1 MKIHLLTAVLVVVC
15 TTSAWA
21 QSTTVYLPQIADGME
36 AGGPAHWHTTIFV
49 GNSGTTT
56 TSGSIVMTQSSGD
69 PMTAQF
75 VDELG
80 NGAARSG
87 QISFQLAPGQS
98 HKYTSTAAE
107 PLQVGWATVT
117 ANAAMTV
124 NAVFSHYSNGE
135 AEFLIAEAGVPPSL
149 PMGKQGIFLD
159 TQFGFN
165 VGTAIANPNTSSEN
179 ITLQILN
186 TAGQIVASTSLSLGP
201 HQHVAAFVSDL
212 FPGLPAMAGI
222 LEISAPDP
230 LVSLALRF
238 DSKLTLFTTLFP
250 FSMP

>member
-1 MKIHLLTAVLVVVC
+1 MKTHLLTAALVVVC

-36 AGGPAHWHTTIFV
+36 GGPAHWHTTIFV

-56 TSGSIVMTQSSGD
+56 ASGSIAMTQSSGN

-107 PLQVGWATVT
+107 ALQVGFATVT
-117 ANAAMTV
+117 ANAPVTV
-124 NAVFSHYSNGE
+124 NAVFSHYSNGA
-135 AEFLIAEAGVPPSL
+135 AEFLIAEAGVPPSVA
-149 PMGKQGIFLD
+149 MGKQAIFVD

-165 VGTAIANPNTSSEN
+165 VGTAVANPNTSTEN
-179 ITLQILN
+179 ITFQILN
-186 TAGQIVASTSLSLGP
+186 PAGQVVASASRSLGP
-201 HQHVAAFVSDL
+201 HQHLAAFVSEL
-212 FPGLPAMAGI
+212 FPGLPPMAGI

-230 LVSLALRF
+230 LVSMALRF
-238 DSKLTLFTTLFP
+238 DSKMALFTTLFP
-250 FSMP
+250 FPAP